1 MASRDN
7 YQADQTLKRLNG
19 DVDLKP
25 EQHES
30 LGNAMVTAAWAGRT
44 ADAAT
49 IMNMLTK
56 TAAKASMEE
65 AARAMT
71 LAAQA
76 MANKIQNEDA
86 PMNNDVA
93 TRIMDRLDDFER
105 RLDGLIPTK

>member
-19 DVDLKP
+19 DVALKP

>member
-56 TAAKASMEE
+56 TTAKASMEE
-65 AARAMT
+65 AAAAMT
-71 LAAQA
+71 LAAKA
-76 MANKIQNEDA
+76 MASKIQNGDPPMDA
-86 PMNNDVA
+86 DIA
-93 TRIMDRLDDFER
+93 TKIMDRLDAFER
-105 RLDGLIPTK
+105 RLDGIVTK

>member
-65 AARAMT
+65 AAHAMT
-71 LAAQA
+71 LAANA
-76 MANKIQNEDA
+76 LASKMETPNE
-86 PMNNDVA
+86 PIEVDVL
-93 TRIMDRLDDFER
+93 TKIMDKLDNLEGRLDA
-105 RLDGLIPTK
+105 IKTK

>member
-1 MASRDN
+1 MAGRDN

-56 TAAKASMEE
+56 TSAKASMEE
-65 AARAMT
+65 AAHAMT
-71 LAAQA
+71 LAAKA
-76 MANKIQNEDA
+76 MASKLQNDDP
-86 PMNNDVA
+86 PMDNDIA
-93 TRIMDRLDDFER
+93 TKIMDRLDDFER
-105 RLDGLIPTK
+105 RLDGIK

>member
-56 TAAKASMEE
+56 TTAKASMEE
-65 AARAMT
+65 AAAAMT

-76 MANKIQNEDA
+76 MASKIQSNDA
-86 PMNNDVA
+86 PIDVDVA
-93 TRIMDRLDDFER
+93 TKIMDRLDAFER
-105 RLDGLIPTK
+105 RLDGIVTK

>member
-65 AARAMT
+65 AARAMK

-76 MANKIQNEDA
+76 MAKKIQNEDA